1 MNLSQIEM
9 EFDGILRR
17 RLQALALWLL
27 VAAGAVYLFLFQP
40 GRTGFFPACPFR
52 TLTGLNCPGCGTT
65 RGLHQLLHGN
75 FVAAFEL
82 NPLMVLML
90 PVLGYFL
97 MVYTKSALDGRP
109 MPQFRV
115 PARYLWLLS
124 VLILS
129 FWVFRNT
136 SIYPFPA

>member
-1 MNLSQIEM
+1 MSLMIVDEIVNRRITAASLWALST
-9 EFDGILRR
+9 GG
-17 RLQALALWLL
+17 
-27 VAAGAVYLFLFQP
+27 AAYLFFFEP

-82 NPLMVLML
+82 NPLMILML

-97 MVYTKSALDGRP
+97 LAFTKSAITGRP
-109 MPQFRV
+109 MPQIHIPSGYV
-115 PARYLWLLS
+115 WLFSLV
-124 VLILS
+124 VLG
-129 FWVFRNT
+129 FWIFRNT
-136 SIYPFPA
+136 SFYPFAS